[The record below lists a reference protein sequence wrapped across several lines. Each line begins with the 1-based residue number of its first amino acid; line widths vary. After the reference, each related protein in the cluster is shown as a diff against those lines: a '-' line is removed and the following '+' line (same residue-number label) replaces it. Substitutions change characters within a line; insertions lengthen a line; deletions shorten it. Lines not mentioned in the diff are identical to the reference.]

1 METTR
6 RKERK
11 REKKKGGEGQV
22 SRFIIPLKGLT
33 TLTTRTS
40 LLPFLLYILRFRIVI
55 PARGGSRESSNSRAR
70 HQRSS
75 ASYCSLEE
83 RLLRLRR
90 FPPLLLCTEGVPP
103 IAGTIENEAENKPRD
118 RNGIFVCSLEILE
131 KRRMLK
137 VWEFVARSMGSDWL
151 QSGHPVHVSRAVPST
166 ERRFQSLLIDVISQS
181 GRKFLHG

>member
-1 METTR
+1 MRDEGGWR
-6 RKERK
+6 QREGRKERE
-11 REKKKGGEGQV
+11 REKKGGEGQV

-90 FPPLLLCTEGVPP
+90 FPPVLLCTEGVPP
-103 IAGTIENEAENKPRD
+103 IAGTIENEAENKPRRTRETEMESSFAAWRFS
-118 RNGIFVCSLEILE
+118 RNEECWRFGNLSRVRWDLTGCSQDTLYMYLGLC
-131 KRRMLK
+131 R
-137 VWEFVARSMGSDWL
+137 APSA
-151 QSGHPVHVSRAVPST
+151 VSSRC
-166 ERRFQSLLIDVISQS
+166 L
-181 GRKFLHG
+181 